1 MNNNNAQWMI
11 TLPEGTTP
19 QMCVGCLPS
28 RPERACGLPY
38 CALTLTLRN
47 SMQVIHP
54 VPNGGKVEGKTQTD
68 RLKKVL
74 GDFKPHSTFELVRK
88 VYGINTATVARLA
101 SRVDDLRHA
110 GWHIVAQ
117 RSKKRPN
124 KWWYMV
130 TSHPGLGWYEP
141 NADEK
146 MTAADAATGEWE

>member
-1 MNNNNAQWMI
+1 M
-11 TLPEGTTP
+11 
-19 QMCVGCLPS
+19 V
-28 RPERACGLPY
+28 Y
-38 CALTLTLRN
+38 
-47 SMQVIHP
+47 P

-124 KWWYMV
+124 KWWYMARPDTDALV
-130 TSHPGLGWYEP
+130 EGFKAMLEY
-141 NADEK
+141 DE
-146 MTAADAATGEWE
+146 MISAADHATGEWE